1 MTARF
6 LRITVLSALLL
17 ACAQVAPAI
26 AAPTFRPRV
35 GKAMGLVP
43 VVGSQD
49 VAVGTPFP
57 EVYHGGSVMSD
68 VTVHTIFWA
77 PSGYSFGGSP
87 SAGVLG
93 YEPLIQQF
101 FTDVAH
107 DSGSTTNIFSML
119 NQYRDSAGQGGYDIS
134 YNAATDT
141 VNDTDPY
148 PSSSEQC
155 ASPSGVATC
164 LTDLDVSRE
173 INKVIGQTD
182 PSGRDLHNLW
192 EVFLPVNVDE
202 CTGEDECGTNAFAGY
217 HSLANQGNGQ
227 FIYAVIINTLIEE
240 QPLAGADPEGN
251 PIAEASIDT
260 AGHETMEA
268 ITNPEGVGWMDPN
281 GFEIADKCEDGPQTG
296 TPLGY
301 APDGSPYDQL
311 INGHEYDI
319 QMIWSDAVE
328 GCEQSSTVTTNG
340 LPLPSVSLRQF
351 SPNVSGSAGESV
363 GGLQVGIVLVRGSD
377 FVAAAT
383 ATTRA
388 NGDWGP
394 VTLRAGGRHS
404 AVHALGDDRDVLLI
418 SYRGR
423 RRPSPEVIE
432 TGSGGDPFTEA
443 GWTGWLD
450 LDSGF
455 AVGGNSVTIGPC
467 GQTGVL
473 NVAVNGVPTGPP
485 VAQCSTELDQ
495 STVRT
500 PHLSGASVVTMSSE
514 DNRAVSIL
522 DPTGALVKL
531 TVPLGE
537 PDSVGVIPNNNVDFL
552 STGMPSCTANLRLQD
567 VSCDG
572 LVPGAHYTLTRTRG
586 HAVRHARADIN
597 GTIEITDLPGR
608 LPVAGGDVLTLRN
621 GARRTLTVL
630 HVAHLRVAIDG
641 DQTVIASGS
650 CQPGDYWGAP
660 LTSLPSSSSVGVG
673 GAAGT
678 GTVCPTEGDAA
689 GLPDNVIGQTDDLSG
704 GQTVTSVPLLQ
715 GTAPS
720 NDAIVSGP
728 FTAIAQTG
736 VTGANGA
743 VFAASANVALT
754 ITSGTSHS
762 RVFHAASVAGGADVP
777 SLSAGVYTAKWV
789 LSDRNGDTRT
799 VLTKFVEQ

>member
-1 MTARF
+1 M
-6 LRITVLSALLL
+6 
-17 ACAQVAPAI
+17 
-26 AAPTFRPRV
+26 
-35 GKAMGLVP
+35 
-43 VVGSQD
+43 
-49 VAVGTPFP
+49 
-57 EVYHGGSVMSD
+57 
-68 VTVHTIFWA
+68 
-77 PSGYSFGGSP
+77 
-87 SAGVLG
+87 
-93 YEPLIQQF
+93 
-101 FTDVAH
+101 
-107 DSGSTTNIFSML
+107 
-119 NQYRDSAGQGGYDIS
+119 
-134 YNAATDT
+134 
-141 VNDTDPY
+141 
-148 PSSSEQC
+148 
-155 ASPSGVATC
+155 
-164 LTDLDVSRE
+164 
-173 INKVIGQTD
+173 
-182 PSGRDLHNLW
+182 
-192 EVFLPVNVDE
+192 
-202 CTGEDECGTNAFAGY
+202 
-217 HSLANQGNGQ
+217 
-227 FIYAVIINTLIEE
+227 
-240 QPLAGADPEGN
+240 
-251 PIAEASIDT
+251 
-260 AGHETMEA
+260 
-268 ITNPEGVGWMDPN
+268 
-281 GFEIADKCEDGPQTG
+281 
-296 TPLGY
+296 
-301 APDGSPYDQL
+301 
-311 INGHEYDI
+311 
-319 QMIWSDAVE
+319 
-328 GCEQSSTVTTNG
+328 
-340 LPLPSVSLRQF
+340 
-351 SPNVSGSAGESV
+351 
-363 GGLQVGIVLVRGSD
+363 LVRGSD

-762 RVFHAASVAGGADVP
+762 SVFHAASVAGGARRAVTERRRLHREVGPQRPQRGHPDGADEVRRAVARSLDLSERDQVLVEQAQAVAREVGDVDARPAPVGRDHLVLGDEQPVLSARWEFDVP
-777 SLSAGVYTAKWV
+777 GRPVRDPLLTGDRRHLDRLADRLPAEHLVVDLGHAALDHERGVSRPGARLIAV
-789 LSDRNGDTRT
+789 DA
-799 VLTKFVEQ
+799 V